1 MAEETT
7 DFDQAM
13 GQVESALG
21 ELERRQN
28 EAPVRKGPFAK
39 RIYGIPLAILAL
51 IMSAAV
57 VAAVVI
63 VTQTFPAVPATG
75 LNANCAILSASPAS
89 VVSGSSGHLIFNCG
103 ASPAFQ
109 ALTGTSAIPSFT
121 LPIGYTGAYII
132 PSGSSNAAT
141 CGGISGNIQLTSGI
155 SQPFASTATWN
166 YCAEYASAPT
176 TGLPTFTVSWSI

>member
-75 LNANCAILSASPAS
+75 RCDRGRICTARIFVPEKICECPGGRHPSPRA
-89 VVSGSSGHLIFNCG
+89 
-103 ASPAFQ
+103 
-109 ALTGTSAIPSFT
+109 
-121 LPIGYTGAYII
+121 
-132 PSGSSNAAT
+132 
-141 CGGISGNIQLTSGI
+141 
-155 SQPFASTATWN
+155 
-166 YCAEYASAPT
+166 
-176 TGLPTFTVSWSI
+176 